1 MIPDRMDI
9 DVEELSADELAAA
22 LEAFDASCDYGAAI
36 GLIIEQGS
44 WLRKHEFRKA
54 VQAWVDRDGRVV
66 GRVDWEEVDVDG
78 PASSGE
84 LRILEIARSLV
95 GIPGTRSL
103 RDLLNSLDDYNVAR
117 VLLAMEATAR
127 GWRS

>member
-1 MIPDRMDI
+1 MIPEPMDV
-9 DVEELSADELAAA
+9 DVEALSPDELADA
-22 LEAFDASCDYGAAI
+22 LEVFDASCDYRAAI

-44 WLRKHEFRKA
+44 WLRKHEFRQA
-54 VQAWVDRDGRVV
+54 VQAWVDRDGQVV
-66 GRVDWEEVDVDG
+66 ALVDWEEVDVDG

-95 GIPGTRSL
+95 GIPGNRSL

-117 VLLAMEATAR
+117 VLRAMEATAR